1 MYYSPQTFV
10 PDFDWKDL
18 VERGDVVLFA
28 FPTNEDAEGPAE
40 QPKRRP
46 CLVLDVFELNGI
58 KFVELAYGT
67 SARTKANTG
76 YEVRVGH
83 TASCHAAGLDRPSR
97 FVCSRRVIVSINH
110 PGFEGG
116 EERGTLIGRLDAPLV
131 DRMNDVRA
139 RLQAE
144 ADIKAEARRER
155 REEQARWQREER
167 GFLERNRAS
176 RAANTPKR
184 KGGLV

>member
-1 MYYSPQTFV
+1 MYYSPQSFV

-28 FPTNEDAEGPAE
+28 FPISEDATTPAAS
-40 QPKRRP
+40 PKLRP
-46 CLVLDVFELNGI
+46 CLVLDVFELNGT

-116 EERGTLIGRLDAPLV
+116 EERGTLIGRLDPPLV

-155 REEQARWQREER
+155 REEQARWQREMR

>member
-1 MYYSPQTFV
+1 MYFSPQSFV

-28 FPTNEDAEGPAE
+28 FPINEGADSPTE
-40 QPKRRP
+40 QPKLRP

-67 SARTKANTG
+67 SAHTKANTG

-83 TASCHAAGLDRPSR
+83 TDSCHAAGLDRPSR
-97 FVCSRRVIVSINH
+97 FVCARRVIVSINH
-110 PGFEGG
+110 PGFKGSK
-116 EERGTLIGRLDAPLV
+116 ERGTLIGRLDPPLL
-131 DRMNDVRA
+131 DRMNAMRA

-144 ADIKAEARRER
+144 ADIQAEARRER
-155 REEQARWQREER
+155 WEEQARWLREEP

-176 RAANTPKR
+176 RAAITLKS

>member
-1 MYYSPQTFV
+1 MYHSPKSFV
-10 PDFDWKDL
+10 PVFDWKDL

-28 FPTNEDAEGPAE
+28 FPVNEDADGPTE
-40 QPKRRP
+40 EPKRRP
-46 CLVLDVFELNGI
+46 CLVLDVFELNGT

-83 TASCHAAGLDRPSR
+83 TASCDAAGLDRPSR
-97 FVCSRRVIVSINH
+97 FVCARRVIVSVNH

-116 EERGTLIGRLDAPLV
+116 DERGTRIGRLDPPLL
-131 DRMNDVRA
+131 DRMNAVRA

-144 ADIKAEARRER
+144 ADIRAEERRER
-155 REEQARWQREER
+155 REEEARWQREER
-167 GFLERNRAS
+167 GLLERNRAS
-176 RAANTPKR
+176 CATIPLKS
-184 KGGLV
+184 KGDLV

>member
-1 MYYSPQTFV
+1 MSKLYIKVTGNFGGQVNWIARIGRHTCIYRAFHLCDGGLNASRLIGTEFNSRQTA
-10 PDFDWKDL
+10 
-18 VERGDVVLFA
+18 VEAR
-28 FPTNEDAEGPAE
+28 
-40 QPKRRP
+40 KRLL
-46 CLVLDVFELNGI
+46 CLI
-58 KFVELAYGT
+58 KFFKEFVQPLH
-67 SARTKANTG
+67 SHLL
-76 YEVRVGH
+76 H

-116 EERGTLIGRLDAPLV
+116 EECGTLIGRLDAPLV